1 MKKILLSI
9 AFVLCVGYISVA
21 GTEYPV
27 RKVGEKHYYE
37 YTVKAGD
44 GLYGVARS
52 FGLKP
57 KDLIEVNP
65 ELTDAIRP
73 GQIILVPVPADKVA
87 ELMREEKQPQETAE
101 EQPLGNACKIHVVQP
116 KQTLYGISRIYDMKV
131 DSLVALNPFAVH
143 GIRPG
148 DTLLIA
154 KAVAPVMQDAVP
166 VEPAPGQEVA
176 LQESKSQPDVRQPS
190 AGRQSHPAY
199 HIVRPKE
206 TLYAISR
213 QYSMPIHEIIA
224 LNPSADRGL
233 RAGDTLM
240 LDTAAYRRAQV
251 PQPVR
256 PEYPAQTEQQVKSVQ
271 PVGPVQPIQ
280 PAKADTVLTQPVA
293 ESSEEE
299 HPAAV
304 DNGQTLLQPAVPDAL
319 TIVYLLPFQTD
330 QASVHKSTL
339 RFVEFYR
346 GALVALDKAKESGV
360 SANVYTFDTGRT
372 RSDIDSVLARPEV
385 ASADVIVGP
394 AYSDQLEPVLK
405 FARERNIAVVVP
417 FSAKIPEH
425 LYYPGLIQFNPSVE
439 HINSQSVAAIA
450 SDRSRRYV
458 IGRFSSVSARDK
470 ALADELKSALQSDN
484 LQVIDTALTY
494 ESLRYIVE
502 SVGNQPATL
511 LMASSAPADVN
522 LMLDSLAAYQRHNI
536 RVWGF
541 EEWTTLV
548 NKYPN
553 TVYTSLFYAKES
565 ADYTGRYN
573 EMFGAHVMMT
583 EPRYDL
589 IGYDLTVL
597 VTRSLNISDG
607 TYMFD
612 AIPNTEYMQS
622 APLMIMD
629 ANRYVNNR
637 LSVFHWDGNTT
648 HHREFVNLPKSLTE
662 PVANE

>member
-9 AFVLCVGYISVA
+9 AFVLCVGYISAA
-21 GTEYPV
+21 GTEHPV

-73 GQIILVPVPADKVA
+73 GQIILVPVPADKEA

-101 EQPLGNACKIHVVQP
+101 VQPLGNACKIHVVQP

-154 KAVAPVMQDAVP
+154 RSVAPVGQEAVP
-166 VEPAPGQEVA
+166 VEPAPGQEEA
-176 LQESKSQPDVRQPS
+176 LQESKSQPS
-190 AGRQSHPAY
+190 AGRQSRPAY
-199 HIVRPKE
+199 HIVRRKE

-256 PEYPAQTEQQVKSVQ
+256 PEYPAQSEQQVKPVQ
-271 PVGPVQPIQ
+271 PVGPVQPMQ
-280 PAKADTVLTQPVA
+280 PAKADTVLMQPVA

-319 TIVYLLPFQTD
+319 TIVYLLPFQTG

-394 AYSDQLEPVLK
+394 AYSDQLEPVLT
-405 FARERNIAVVVP
+405 FARERNIAAVVP

-425 LYYPGLIQFNPSVE
+425 LYYPGLIQFNPSAE
-439 HINSQSVAAIA
+439 HINSQAVAAIA
-450 SDRSRRYV
+450 SDRSRRYA
-458 IGRFSSVSARDK
+458 IGRFSSVSERDK
-470 ALADELKSALQSDN
+470 ALADELKAALLSDN
-484 LQVIDTALTY
+484 VPVIDTVLTY

-502 SVGNQPATL
+502 RVGNQPATL

-536 RVWGF
+536 QVWGF

-553 TVYTSLFYAKES
+553 TVYTSLFDAKES

-597 VTRSLNISDG
+597 VTRSLNISGG
-607 TYMFD
+607 TYRFD
-612 AIPNTEYMQS
+612 VIPNAEYMQS
-622 APLMIMD
+622 APLMILD

-637 LSVFHWDGNTT
+637 LSVFHWDGTAT
-648 HHREFVNLPKSLTE
+648 HHREFVSLPKTLTE